1 VLWDRQQEDMDLN
14 CGTILTGEASI
25 AEKGEELFRL
35 MLETAS
41 GKRSRS
47 EQHGYGQNEFVPWQ
61 IGAIT

>member
-1 VLWDRQQEDMDLN
+1 MDLN

-41 GKRSRS
+41 GKRSCG
-47 EQHGYGQNEFVPWQ
+47 EQHGYGKNEFVPWQ

>member
-1 VLWDRQQEDMDLN
+1 MLRERQREDMDLN

-41 GKRSRS
+41 GKRSCG
-47 EQHGYGQNEFVPWQ
+47 EQHGYGKNEFVPWQ